1 MRIKGLFLVIALLA
15 FCEAKSQ
22 GIITVIKPAGL
33 EGLIW
38 SRSAARKHPDAKMD
52 GYHILIFRGDNRNK
66 AEAQKA
72 KYDAMYRQYS
82 EVVWEEPNFKV
93 YVGLFKNRM
102 ECMGLFNELKDQ
114 FQTAII
120 VKDKIMYPP
129 LN

>member
-1 MRIKGLFLVIALLA
+1 MRIKGLFFIIALFA

-22 GIITVIKPAGL
+22 GIITIVKPVGL
-33 EGLIW
+33 DGLIW

-66 AEAQKA
+66 AEGQKA